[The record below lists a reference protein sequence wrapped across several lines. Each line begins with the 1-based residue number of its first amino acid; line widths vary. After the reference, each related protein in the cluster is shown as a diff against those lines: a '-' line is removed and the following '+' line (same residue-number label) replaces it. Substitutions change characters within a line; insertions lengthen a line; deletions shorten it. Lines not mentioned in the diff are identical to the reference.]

1 MSMSIKFM
9 SEQTYN
15 PLPISD
21 NIIVKLP
28 RGTEVYYSSTN
39 TKVINAT
46 SSLIHI
52 STKEF
57 ADRVAGP
64 TLEHI
69 QPAELFQQG
78 IQVEILEPEKKWV
91 SGKVR
96 LNLVFEFIP
105 DEPEILET
113 PIKSRSQSSLD
124 DIRKAMNGNI

>member
-1 MSMSIKFM
+1 MSINFM

-15 PLPISD
+15 PLPVSES
-21 NIIVKLP
+21 IIVKLP
-28 RGTEVYYSSTN
+28 RGTEIYYSSTN
-39 TKVINAT
+39 TTVINAI

-52 STKEF
+52 FTKEF
-57 ADRVAGP
+57 VDRVAGP

-78 IQVEILEPEKKWV
+78 IQVEILKPEKKWV
-91 SGKVR
+91 SGKVP
-96 LNLVFEFIP
+96 LTLVFEFIP
-105 DEPEILET
+105 DKPEIWET